1 MSVPNV
7 NNCSAVIFNGDGSW
21 ERKDNF
27 DIPKPPE
34 GGAVIAVEAVG
45 LCHSDV
51 AQLNGQKHVPGEV
64 SPTVPGH
71 EIVGRVHD
79 LDSDSELGVKI
90 GDRVA
95 VNIVV
100 PTEPSYSNP
109 FGFSCY
115 GYSFG
120 LDEAEG
126 LWGGYGEYMSIL
138 PRTQLER
145 LTDDISAEELTIFE
159 PLSNVIAWTSRIHW
173 SQKMKVVIQG
183 PGHMGL
189 TFAAMAKQM
198 GADKVIVTGTSE
210 DSHRLSI
217 AEEIGADFVID
228 VSNDD
233 PIQKVA
239 EITSGGMA
247 DLVVDLSSAPLVPG
261 LCLDLV
267 RYGGD
272 VIWAGLKDR
281 EAVPVITD
289 NAVMRGLTIHGGAGG
304 TNKSLKEAV
313 EILNTKKFP
322 TAPLLGEVFGIDQI
336 DEAMAVLNRTA
347 SNDAVRA
354 VLSHRHK

>member
-1 MSVPNV
+1 MSVSNV

-100 PTEPSYSNP
+100 PTEPSDSNP

-120 LDEAEG
+120 LDEAE
-126 LWGGYGEYMSIL
+126 
-138 PRTQLER
+138 
-145 LTDDISAEELTIFE
+145 
-159 PLSNVIAWTSRIHW
+159 
-173 SQKMKVVIQG
+173 
-183 PGHMGL
+183 
-189 TFAAMAKQM
+189 
-198 GADKVIVTGTSE
+198 
-210 DSHRLSI
+210 
-217 AEEIGADFVID
+217 
-228 VSNDD
+228 
-233 PIQKVA
+233 
-239 EITSGGMA
+239 
-247 DLVVDLSSAPLVPG
+247 
-261 LCLDLV
+261 
-267 RYGGD
+267 
-272 VIWAGLKDR
+272 
-281 EAVPVITD
+281 
-289 NAVMRGLTIHGGAGG
+289 
-304 TNKSLKEAV
+304 
-313 EILNTKKFP
+313 
-322 TAPLLGEVFGIDQI
+322 
-336 DEAMAVLNRTA
+336 
-347 SNDAVRA
+347 
-354 VLSHRHK
+354 

>member
-1 MSVPNV
+1 MSKMK
-7 NNCSAVIFNGDGSW
+7 NCSAVIFNGDGSW
-21 ERKDNF
+21 ERKDDFNV
-27 DIPKPPE
+27 PKPPK
-34 GGAVIAVEAVG
+34 GGAVLAVEAVG

-71 EIVGRVHD
+71 EIVGRVYD
-79 LDSDSELGVKI
+79 LDPDSELGVEI

-100 PTEPSYSNP
+100 PTEPSDSNP
-109 FGFSCY
+109 FGISCY

-138 PRTQLER
+138 PKTQLER
-145 LTDDISAEELTIFE
+145 LSNEISAEELTIFE
-159 PLSNVIAWTSRIHW
+159 PLSNVIAWTSRIRW

-210 DSHRLSI
+210 DDHRLSI
-217 AEEIGADFVID
+217 AKKIGADFVID
-228 VSNDD
+228 VSDED
-233 PIQKVA
+233 PV
-239 EITSGGMA
+239 ERITDITGGIMA
-247 DLVVDLSSAPLVPG
+247 DLVVDLSSASLVPG

-272 VIWAGLKDR
+272 VIWAGLKNR
-281 EAVPVITD
+281 EAVPVVTD
-289 NAVMRGLTIHGGAGG
+289 NAVMRGITIHGGAGG

-322 TAPLLGEVFGIDQI
+322 TALLLGEVFTIDQI
-336 DEAMAVLNRTA
+336 NEAMEVLNRTA
-347 SNDAVRA
+347 ENDAVRA
-354 VLSHRHK
+354 VLSHTHK